1 MATFTISGYEIFS
14 EAAREVSDI
23 KAAQLQ
29 IVSPLGQATLDFSY
43 ASDDPKSAEV
53 SLSDYNLIL
62 NGLHLN
68 DGVLPERIELFNL
81 SWDTETSSDSSHVI
95 NLAYANGDGWRDCIF
110 SVGDSA
116 LPDLTDPD
124 QVTNMLNTAQFSV
137 IAKSEMDQGFQI
149 QLGDMPGVS
158 VDGVIHQLFEDE
170 ANDNPDL
177 FHFFRPTDAEGPDVT
192 EFDIVTRAKEE
203 SQGEESPEDTPWDI
217 DPVFIED
224 LSYDEFGG

>member
-53 SLSDYNLIL
+53 SLSDYNLIM

-81 SWDTETSSDSSHVI
+81 TWDTETHSDSSHVI
-95 NLAYANGDGWRDCIF
+95 NLAYADGTGWRDCIF
-110 SVGDSA
+110 AVGNSP
-116 LPDLTDPD
+116 LPDLTDPE

-137 IAKSEMDQGFQI
+137 IEKSEMEQGFQI

-170 ANDNPDL
+170 ANDRPDM
-177 FHFFRPTDAEGPDVT
+177 FQFFQPSDVEGPDVT
-192 EFDIVTRAKEE
+192 EFDIVARAQEPDMKE
-203 SQGEESPEDTPWDI
+203 GPAEEIWTEDAGTME
-217 DPVFIED
+217 VT
-224 LSYDEFGG
+224 SYDDFGG

>member
-1 MATFTISGYEIFS
+1 
-14 EAAREVSDI
+14 
-23 KAAQLQ
+23 
-29 IVSPLGQATLDFSY
+29 LGQATLDFSY

-81 SWDTETSSDSSHVI
+81 TWGTDNSQDSSHVI
-95 NLAYANGDGWRDCIF
+95 NLAYTDGAGWRDCIF
-110 SVGDSA
+110 SVGSSA
-116 LPDLTDPD
+116 LPDLTDPA

-158 VDGVIHQLFEDE
+158 VDGVIHKLFEDE
-170 ANDNPDL
+170 ANERPDL
-177 FHFFRPTDAEGPDVT
+177 FHFFQPTDAEGPDVT
-192 EFDIVTRAKEE
+192 EFDIVARTKEE
-203 SQGEESPEDTPWDI
+203 AQVEEEPAADIWDI
-217 DPVFIED
+217 EPAFIED
-224 LSYDEFGG
+224 VSFDDFGG

>member
-14 EAAREVSDI
+14 EAA
-23 KAAQLQ
+23 
-29 IVSPLGQATLDFSY
+29 LGQATLDFSY

-81 SWDTETSSDSSHVI
+81 TWNTENSHDSSHVI
-95 NLAYANGDGWRDCIF
+95 NLAYADGEGWRDCIF
-110 SVGDSA
+110 SVGQSA
-116 LPDLTDPD
+116 LPDLTDPA

-158 VDGVIHQLFEDE
+158 VDGVIHQLFEEE
-170 ANDNPDL
+170 ANARPDL
-177 FHFFRPTDAEGPDVT
+177 FHFFQPTDAEGPDVT
-192 EFDIVTRAKEE
+192 EFDIVTRAKETA
-203 SQGEESPEDTPWDI
+203 QVEEEAIADTWDVETVFVEDVSFD
-217 DPVFIED
+217 D
-224 LSYDEFGG
+224 FGG

>member
-14 EAAREVSDI
+14 EAAREVNDI

-81 SWDTETSSDSSHVI
+81 TWNTENSHDSSHVI
-95 NLAYANGDGWRDCIF
+95 NLAYADGEGWRDCIF
-110 SVGDSA
+110 SVGQSA
-116 LPDLTDPD
+116 LPDLTDPA

-158 VDGVIHQLFEDE
+158 VDGVIHQLFEEE
-170 ANDNPDL
+170 ANARPDL
-177 FHFFRPTDAEGPDVT
+177 FHFFQPTDAEGPDVT
-192 EFDIVTRAKEE
+192 EFDIVTRAKETA
-203 SQGEESPEDTPWDI
+203 QVEEEAIADTWDVETVFVEDVSFD
-217 DPVFIED
+217 D
-224 LSYDEFGG
+224 FGG